1 VAGSV
6 DVADGDVAVEAG
18 RLGEAAEDEE
28 AEEAVVGEES
38 GVGVADGGV
47 EHGGVE
53 HDGDSP
59 EPGVAGAPAP
69 PASHAARLTRPS
81 GPDPVCEAA
90 VELARSAA
98 VEEAEAPSLVGD
110 YLGAEAEGDR
120 LVLHRF
126 ACTSRAY
133 PGWVW
138 AVVVARASRMRKVT
152 VDDVVLLPGDG
163 ALLAPEWVPWSERLR
178 PGDVG
183 VGDLL
188 PTAAD
193 DPRLT
198 LRMDDVEGGVDVDAW
213 HEQGFGRARVLS
225 ALGREDAADRWYS
238 GEAGPAASIAR
249 VAPAS
254 CLTCGFHVRLVGA
267 LGQLFGVCANEL
279 APDDGRVTAVDH
291 GCGAH
296 SEALVA
302 PSAHPEPVAFDDDP
316 SDLAPTDVE
325 VVDAA
330 VVEAAAPAEAA
341 EPVEA
346 AEPAGSAERPPGS
359 DPGTPTAADLGGQVD
374 AETATDAEPASSADA
389 DVAVDAV
396 EVAAAPPSTTEETE
410 PAPGEPAP
418 GEAPAVNAEVVD
430 EAKPSAEVDAEVL
443 AAFGDTTA

>member
-1 VAGSV
+1 V
-6 DVADGDVAVEAG
+6 
-18 RLGEAAEDEE
+18 
-28 AEEAVVGEES
+28 
-38 GVGVADGGV
+38 
-47 EHGGVE
+47 
-53 HDGDSP
+53 
-59 EPGVAGAPAP
+59 
-69 PASHAARLTRPS
+69 RLTRA
-81 GPDPVCEAA
+81 GGVPDPACAAA

-98 VEEAEAPSLVGD
+98 VEEAEDPALVGD

-126 ACTSRAY
+126 AYTSRAY
-133 PGWVW
+133 PGWEW
-138 AVVVARASRMRKVT
+138 AVVVTRASRMRKVT
-152 VDDVVLLPGDG
+152 VDDVVLIPGDG

-198 LRMDDVEGGVDVDAW
+198 LRMEDVEGRIDADEW
-213 HEQGFGRARVLS
+213 HGQGLGRARVLS
-225 ALGREDAADRWYS
+225 ALGREEAADRWYS

-254 CLTCGFHVRLVGA
+254 CLTCGFHVRLVGS

-296 SEALVA
+296 SEALIA

-325 VVDAA
+325 VVPTDVEAVPTDAEA
-330 VVEAAAPAEAA
+330 VPTDTEAVPTDVEAAPTDAEAAGGLAKAAEAVSAEAA
-341 EPVEA
+341 EPPQASDSRAPMA
-346 AEPAGSAERPPGS
+346 AESGGHADADAKADSDAETDSVSASTADSDVDADQEPPPAGSEP
-359 DPGTPTAADLGGQVD
+359 DPGLPATPETGMEPGAEVEAGANVDADETAAETEVASAPAAEAEAGQ
-374 AETATDAEPASSADA
+374 TAEPRTARRGIRDGCDSSG
-389 DVAVDAV
+389 VI
-396 EVAAAPPSTTEETE
+396 
-410 PAPGEPAP
+410 
-418 GEAPAVNAEVVD
+418 
-430 EAKPSAEVDAEVL
+430 
-443 AAFGDTTA
+443 